1 MMKRKRI
8 IFTLWWMIGWLG
20 ISLVHAADR
29 DSLRIAF
36 IADAHVQDVVGHPEL
51 VRSMEVQVQST
62 RLFNENYFAL
72 VAALEDVVKRGIT
85 LVVLPGDLTDDGQL
99 VNQACVKRLL
109 DDYAHRYGI
118 SFFVTTGNHDPQ
130 RPYGIDCTGHDF
142 LTPSGQTTT
151 RTSDISFAEEGVAVD
166 PHLHGAGY
174 QEQMACYASFG
185 FFPQSGYLYWE
196 SPFSSYTY
204 DTYNYQQAR
213 DESAIDRRCY
223 TLCDSL
229 TAIDASYL
237 VEPVPGLWLLA
248 IDGSVHLPAGIRN
261 GQMQY
266 QGSGS
271 GYNNVMQHKPFLLP
285 WVKKVSNEAQ
295 RRNKQLVAFCHYPL
309 LDFNKG
315 ASQLIGRYW
324 GPNKFDLSRVPAD
337 SISEAFLEAGIRIHV
352 AGHMHVNNTNLKV
365 GKDGSRLYNIQ
376 VPSIAAGIPAYK
388 ILTLKQAVPFE
399 VATVVLD
406 SVPGFDSLFPLY
418 EQEYAYT
425 SSCGKVPIWNKQL
438 LQATNYVEFCDGYF
452 QDLVRTR
459 FIPKDLPP
467 VLRDSVLQKNEQGQ
481 LLANI
486 ILDIYRLRYAGD
498 LARRYIPD
506 TRLAQYQLLF
516 QEIRQQPG
524 SPTFKEQ
531 IEALEQIL
539 SRFLENEPTIPVQ

>member
-1 MMKRKRI
+1 MKRKRI
-8 IFTLWWMIGWLG
+8 IFTLWWMMGWLG
-20 ISLVHAADR
+20 ISLAHAADT

-36 IADAHVQDVVGHPEL
+36 IADAHVQDVVEHPEL

-72 VAALEDVVKRGIT
+72 VAALEDVVKRGIS

-109 DDYAHRYGI
+109 DAYARRYGI

-130 RPYGIDCTGHDF
+130 RPYGIDCTGRDF
-142 LTPSGQTTT
+142 LTHTGQTAM
-151 RTSDISFAEEGVAVD
+151 RTSDASLAGEGVVVD
-166 PHLHGAGY
+166 PQLRGAGY
-174 QEQMACYASFG
+174 REQMECYASFG
-185 FFPQSGYLYWE
+185 FFPQPGYVYWE
-196 SPFSSYTY
+196 HPFSSYTY
-204 DTYNYQQAR
+204 DTYQYQQAR
-213 DESAIDRRCY
+213 EESSIERRRY

-229 TAIDASYL
+229 TATDASYL

-248 IDGSVHLPAGIRN
+248 IDGSVHLPAGLKN

-266 QGSGS
+266 QGSGA

-285 WVKKVSNEAQ
+285 WVKKVADEAK
-295 RRNKQLVAFCHYPL
+295 RRNKRLVAFCHYPL

-324 GPNKFDLSRVPAD
+324 GKNKFDLSRVPAD
-337 SISEAFLEAGIRIHV
+337 SISDAFLEAGIRLHV
-352 AGHMHVNNTNLKV
+352 AGHMHVNNRNVKV

-388 ILTLKQAVPFE
+388 ILTLKKETSFE
-399 VATVVLD
+399 VSTVVLD

-418 EQEYAYT
+418 EREYAYT
-425 SSCGKVPIWNKQL
+425 SSCGKVPIWNKKM
-438 LQATNYVEFCDGYF
+438 LQATDYLAFCDGYF

-467 VLRDSVLQKNEQGQ
+467 VLRDSVLQTNERAR
-481 LLANI
+481 LLANV

-506 TRLAQYQLLF
+506 ARIEQYRQLF
-516 QEIRQQPG
+516 QTWKQPPV
-524 SPTFKEQ
+524 SPAFKEQ

-539 SRFLENEPTIPVQ
+539 QLFLEDEPTIEPD

>member
-1 MMKRKRI
+1 MKQNKI
-8 IFTLWWMIGWLG
+8 IFAFLCVMGWLG
-20 ISLVHAADR
+20 VSMAHAADR

-72 VAALEDVVKRGIT
+72 IAALEDVVKRGIT

-130 RPYGIDCTGHDF
+130 RPYGMDCTGRDF
-142 LTPSGQTTT
+142 LTPSGQTIT
-151 RTSDISFAEEGVAVD
+151 RTSDRSLAKEGVVVD
-166 PHLHGAGY
+166 PQLYSAGY
-174 QEQMACYASFG
+174 REQMACYASFG
-185 FFPQSGYLYWE
+185 FFPQANYLYWE
-196 SPFSSYTY
+196 TPFSSYTY
-204 DTYNYQQAR
+204 DSYHYQQAR
-213 DESAIDRRCY
+213 DESAIDRRSY
-223 TLCDSL
+223 TLCDTL
-229 TAIDASYL
+229 TATDASYL

-248 IDGSVHLPAGIRN
+248 IDGSVYLPAGIQN

-285 WVKKVSNEAQ
+285 WVKKVSEEAK

-315 ASQLIGRYW
+315 ASQLIGKYW
-324 GPNKFDLSRVPAD
+324 GQNKFDLSRVPAD

-365 GKDGSRLYNIQ
+365 GKDGSWLYNIQ

-388 ILTLKQAVPFE
+388 ILTLKKAAPFE
-399 VATVVLD
+399 VETVVLD
-406 SVPGFDSLFPLY
+406 SVPGFNSLFPLY
-418 EQEYAYT
+418 EREYAYT

-438 LQATNYVEFCDGYF
+438 LQATNYIEFCDGYF

-459 FIPKDLPP
+459 FIPKDLPSI
-467 VLRDSVLQKNEQGQ
+467 LRDSILQQNERGH
-481 LLANI
+481 LLANLV
-486 ILDIYRLRYAGD
+486 LDIYRLRYAGD

-506 TRLAQYQLLF
+506 ARLEQYQRLF
-516 QEIRQQPG
+516 QEVKEQPG
-524 SPTFKEQ
+524 SPAFKEQ

-539 SRFLENEPTIPVQ
+539 QCFLADEPAIPVQ